1 MKQHKFIDKS
11 IKDLSGVNR
20 RELQKIRAAIAGLLK
35 VNNVMSLM
43 L

>member
-1 MKQHKFIDKS
+1 MKQFKFIDKC

-35 VNNVMSLM
+35 VNNVMSPM